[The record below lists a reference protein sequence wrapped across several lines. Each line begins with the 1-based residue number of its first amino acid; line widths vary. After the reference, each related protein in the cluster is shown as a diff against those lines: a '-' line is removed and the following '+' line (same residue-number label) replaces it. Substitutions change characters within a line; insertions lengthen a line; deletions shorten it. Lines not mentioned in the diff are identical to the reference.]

1 MIFEATFAYHQV
13 VCGDMPQQ
21 VQGRSHSSMK
31 RMEVTI
37 IDADNA
43 AGTLQG
49 FFQFCRGMHFD
60 DWFEAKVLTQGCQV
74 HELRDIERGG
84 NQQDGVCAVPACF
97 IELIGVNDEIL
108 A

>member
-1 MIFEATFAYHQV
+1 
-13 VCGDMPQQ
+13 
-21 VQGRSHSSMK
+21 MK

-37 IDADNA
+37 VDADNA
-43 AGTLQG
+43 AGALQG
-49 FFQFCRGMHFD
+49 FLQFCRGMHFD

-84 NQQDGVCAVPACF
+84 DQQDGICAVPARF